1 MEIRSLYCGDVRKE
15 HIGQTVTLNGWVQR
29 RRDHG
34 KLIFVDLRD
43 RSGLVQVVFNYE
55 QDAEMFALAESIRSE
70 YVLCVRGEVIARD
83 PEAVNPKLKTGE
95 IEVRA
100 EKLTILNKAKTP
112 PFYIEDGV
120 DVEENV

>member
-1 MEIRSLYCGDVRKE
+1 MKELAAHLAGLLRGRNKWKYVRLLRRVKE

-55 QDAEMFALAESIRSE
+55 QDEKCLPWRE
-70 YVLCVRGEVIARD
+70 Y
-83 PEAVNPKLKTGE
+83 PQ
-95 IEVRA
+95 
-100 EKLTILNKAKTP
+100 
-112 PFYIEDGV
+112 
-120 DVEENV
+120 